1 MRKFSFRTIKQR
13 LGMSLI
19 AVLFSA
25 TQILFPVLAS
35 STVYAAGA
43 TINSSNHQ
51 GKNTDGTWTSGNTTL
66 YKEGDYAHFR
76 FTLTANQAAQG
87 SMLVVFSNAA
97 NGCAQ
102 FFTNYFSIDSVTPA
116 GTATVTPA
124 GAPVSVAGG
133 GGSSDWQ
140 QQLNLNFS
148 AGGNVTVEY
157 VLQFSFTAGDCNGSS
172 THSALAAAQNAGD
185 YKNTGAQTIPLPGS
199 GILYAPS
206 ITINKTVSGGSAVPS
221 DFSFTVSPAIGGQT
235 VFHIPSG
242 QTSVTIPNINPDGV
256 FTITE
261 SGPAGYTMIS
271 GSGTNCVVTSL
282 ADGKMTATVT
292 AGRPAVD
299 AICNF
304 GNQQQTGSIKVIKD
318 VVNDNGGNKTYADF
332 TFTLNGTTYN
342 FDATTSPDGA
352 KTVTLPVGGPYSV
365 VEPEADTMG
374 YATGYNNCAN
384 LVVVAGQTQTC
395 TITNN
400 DVAPSLTLNKIVNNA
415 FGGDNP
421 ESDWTLTANGGNA
434 GVLSGPGANTNTDVV
449 SGAGFKA
456 GTYALSENGPSGYS
470 ASSWTCTGTG
480 TQNGSNITLAAGQS
494 AVCTI
499 TNTAQQPTLTIVKN
513 VTNAFGGTL
522 VASDFGLKVNNTSL
536 SFIAGAPGTTT
547 AYTATPSVNANTSYT
562 LSEIDV
568 AGYSEGNWNCTGGT
582 SGVFSGTSVTLDE
595 GENVTCT
602 ITNSDIAPI
611 INIIKLALNPYGTA
625 LLPDAFSLTLDGQ
638 PVSSGVN
645 NPVTAGLHIVGE
657 TQQPGYQFTSFA
669 GQNCTVD
676 QQGTWTALGVIG
688 QTTTCTITNTAI
700 QPKLIIKKHVVNDN
714 GGGKSAGDFNMT
726 VSGNAVSDT
735 NFPGEEAGTTVY
747 LSEGTY
753 SVDEL
758 TDGAYAKTLSEDC
771 SGTIKIGETKTCTIT
786 NDDKPGT
793 LIVNKAVKG
802 GDSEAED
809 FSFKIDGSDTDY
821 SFVNGQT
828 TTEGS
833 APVELN
839 AGTYSVTEN
848 DAYGY
853 DKDDSDCKNVQVKN
867 GDEASCTITNTAQRK
882 ITICHATAAVK
893 NPYVTLSVPISA
905 VDGTAGNQ
913 AGKGDHYGEHQGP
926 IFDPAVN
933 HNGDNWGDIIPP
945 VPPYHNGLNWDE
957 DGQAAYEN
965 DCVPPAKV
973 IVTKYN
979 DLNRNDVQDQDE
991 PTLPDWEFNLTD
1003 GQCDQEF
1010 NIEAFLS
1017 KALNEATCYDKTQT
1031 TGQDGTTTFKGVVL
1045 DNTYQLSE
1053 NIPAD
1058 SNWHL
1063 GNISCD
1069 GDQAGL
1075 DGNIFY
1081 LDDIQPGVTI
1091 DCTVGNYR
1099 DAVLNIAKS
1108 NNRPN
1113 PTTVGDTVTY
1123 TLTVTVPE
1131 DSGMVFDTEVTDLP
1145 PEGFEYVTGS
1155 WTADSSVRG
1164 DIKGELTPE
1173 PTYGSP
1179 GIWLL
1184 RNLVP
1189 GEIVTLTY
1197 KALIKSSVSDGKYP
1211 DIAFARGCSTNLG
1224 CVPQGSGNVIF
1235 ANISTGSNTPF
1246 VGTTVAI
1253 TSPAV
1258 IPANIIHYV
1267 NTGASNVW
1275 LNTIAAITLAGAAL
1289 MTLVRREQ
1297 KGTK

>member
-1 MRKFSFRTIKQR
+1 MRKFSFAKLKQR

-25 TQILFPVLAS
+25 TQILFPLLAS

-76 FTLTANQAAQG
+76 FTLTASQAAQG

-365 VEPEADTMG
+365 VEPEANTMG
-374 YATGYNNCAN
+374 YATSYNNCSN
-384 LVVVAGQTQTC
+384 LTVVAGQTQTC
-395 TITNN
+395 TITND
-400 DVAPSLTLNKIVNNA
+400 DVAPSLTLNKIVNNT
-415 FGGDNP
+415 FGGNNT

-434 GVLSGPGANTNTDVV
+434 GLLSGQGANGSTDVV
-449 SGAGFKA
+449 STAGFKA

-522 VASDFGLKVNNTSL
+522 AANDFGLKINNTSL

-547 AYTATPSVNANTSYT
+547 AYTATPSVNANTAYS
-562 LSEIDV
+562 LSEMDV
-568 AGYSEGNWNCTGGT
+568 AGYAEGSWSCSDGT
-582 SGVFSGTSVTLDE
+582 NGVFGGISVTLDE

-602 ITNSDIAPI
+602 ISNSDIAPI
-611 INIIKLALNPYGTA
+611 INIIKVALNPYGTA

-638 PVSSGVN
+638 PVFSGVN

-676 QQGTWTALGVIG
+676 QQGAWTALGIIG

-714 GGGKSAGDFNMT
+714 GGGKSSDDFNMT

-735 NFPGEEAGTTVY
+735 NFPGDEAGTTVY
-747 LSEGTY
+747 LSEGAYT
-753 SVDEL
+753 VDET
-758 TDGAYAKTLSEDC
+758 TDGAYAKTRSADC
-771 SGTIKIGETKTCTIT
+771 SGTISIGQTKTCTIT

-793 LIVNKAVKG
+793 LIVNKVVENG
-802 GDSEAED
+802 NNGDSEADD
-809 FSFKIDGSDTDY
+809 FSFKIDGDNTDY

-828 TTEGS
+828 TDVGS
-833 APVELN
+833 KAVQLN
-839 AGTYSVTEN
+839 AGTYTATEN
-848 DAYGY
+848 DSFGY

-867 GDEASCTITNTAQRK
+867 GEEASCTITNTAQRK
-882 ITICHATAAVK
+882 VEICHRNNGIK
-893 NPYVTLSVPISA
+893 HYVSISVPVSAIDGIS
-905 VDGTAGNQ
+905 GNE
-913 AGKGDHYGEHQGP
+913 AGKGDHFSEHKGP
-926 IFDPAVN
+926 VWIDGIDVE
-933 HNGDNWGDIIPP
+933 WGDIIPP
-945 VPPYHNGLNWDE
+945 LAGIHDGLNWDAY
-957 DGQAAYEN
+957 GQATYEN
-965 DCVPPAKV
+965 DCTPPSQV

-979 DLNRNDVQDQDE
+979 DLNRNDQYDQGE
-991 PTLPDWEFNLTD
+991 ELLPDWEFNLKGQELCENPELQVLLFQAINLDKKNCTD
-1003 GQCDQEF
+1003 YSYD
-1010 NIEAFLS
+1010 
-1017 KALNEATCYDKTQT
+1017 ATQS
-1031 TGQDGTTTFKGVVL
+1031 TGADGTTTFTGIRPGVTHEL
-1045 DNTYQLSE
+1045 TE
-1053 NIPAD
+1053 TIPAD

-1063 GNISCD
+1063 GNITCD
-1069 GDQAGL
+1069 DEGSQ
-1075 DGNIFY
+1075 DGSTYF
-1081 LDDIQPGVTI
+1081 LSGVESGTTVH
-1091 DCTVGNYR
+1091 CFVGNYR
-1099 DAVLNIAKS
+1099 DVALNLTKS
-1108 NNRPN
+1108 NDRPN

-1131 DSGMVFDTEVTDLP
+1131 DSGQVFGATVTDLT
-1145 PEGFEYVTGS
+1145 PEGFTYIPGS
-1155 WTADSSVRG
+1155 WNATLD
-1164 DIKGELTPE
+1164 GEPMLVEE
-1173 PTYGSP
+1173 PQYGSP
-1179 GIWLL
+1179 GIWVLGNLL
-1184 RNLVP
+1184 P
-1189 GEIVTLTY
+1189 GQVVKLTY
-1197 KALIKSSVSDGKYP
+1197 KALIGTSVSNGTYP
-1211 DIAFARGCSTNLG
+1211 DLAFARGCNISCSNINASA
-1224 CVPQGSGNVIF
+1224 VF
-1235 ANISTGSNTPF
+1235 ANVSTGANTPF
-1246 VGTTVAI
+1246 VGTNVTIARTVV
-1253 TSPAV
+1253 P
-1258 IPANIIHYV
+1258 PANITNYV
-1267 NTGASNVW
+1267 KTGASNVW
-1275 LNTIAAITLAGAAL
+1275 MNALTAITLAGAAL
-1289 MTLVRREQ
+1289 VTIVRREQ
-1297 KGTK
+1297 KGAK